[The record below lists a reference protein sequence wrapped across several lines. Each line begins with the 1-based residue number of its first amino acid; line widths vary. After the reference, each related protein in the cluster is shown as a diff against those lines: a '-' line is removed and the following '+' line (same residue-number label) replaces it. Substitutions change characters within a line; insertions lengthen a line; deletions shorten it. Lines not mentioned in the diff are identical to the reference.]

1 MSRLDDLLERANKWR
16 PYMDGNIMDLR
27 DDLARHP
34 DLERLIL
41 DDFECVVQL
50 YEQEGPEEYEEETA

>member
-1 MSRLDDLLERANKWR
+1 
-16 PYMDGNIMDLR
+16 MDGNIMDLR

-34 DLERLIL
+34 GLERPIL
-41 DDFECVVQL
+41 DDFERVVQL